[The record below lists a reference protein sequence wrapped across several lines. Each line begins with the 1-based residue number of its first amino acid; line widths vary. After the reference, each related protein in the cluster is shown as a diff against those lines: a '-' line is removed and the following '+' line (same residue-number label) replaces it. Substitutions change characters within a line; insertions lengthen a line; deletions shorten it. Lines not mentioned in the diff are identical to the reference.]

1 MTMKTP
7 EEMQSR
13 AFSIADAAMRDAVV
27 GNGIRID
34 GVSPIWRPCNVAGLP
49 VAHMNDADPNV
60 VAAVQWL
67 VDREQ
72 AYLLHS
78 PDYDLIVMQA
88 PPHHE

>member
-1 MTMKTP
+1 
-7 EEMQSR
+7 
-13 AFSIADAAMRDAVV
+13 MRDAVV
-27 GNGIRID
+27 GNGIPID

-49 VAHMNDADPNV
+49 VANMNDADPNV

-72 AYLLHS
+72 AYLLRS

-88 PPHHE
+88 PPKHE